1 MNQGQ
6 WWVSIG
12 EDWKGSSWA
21 IAYLR
26 ELGCHRVGVWF
37 GGHGSTSTCSGRG
50 RGAVLNE
57 RRCCVCFSTQGEF
70 QRFGANIVFCRIP
83 PSAYIS
89 SSLSLLFKVRRE
101 YVATILMLI
110 APTERSWNQRP
121 ITSAQLWLHCMQ
133 QCEMSSSKDLISLRP
148 FSILFTPDFCSVLIT
163 PRTAR
168 GTPATTPASPVCVR
182 PSDGPCAW
190 LDIRFLFSS
199 SIQPPLPQQLS
210 AQAAQHSPLST
221 VCTFHLGAFEGAGVS
236 RGVCSPFGPIHTLSR
251 HRNGMDCPSQV
262 CTSSAVCAPACVTV
276 DLSRCRRAQRQ
287 SNKLAI
293 GLSINKCEVLCG
305 LQR

>member
-1 MNQGQ
+1 MLFDPRR
-6 WWVSIG
+6 VSEIWRQHCFLS
-12 EDWKGSSWA
+12 D
-21 IAYLR
+21 
-26 ELGCHRVGVWF
+26 
-37 GGHGSTSTCSGRG
+37 ST
-50 RGAVLNE
+50 
-57 RRCCVCFSTQGEF
+57 VCLHFLL
-70 QRFGANIVFCRIP
+70 
-83 PSAYIS
+83 
-89 SSLSLLFKVRRE
+89 SLSLLFKVRRE

-221 VCTFHLGAFEGAGVS
+221 VCTFHLGAFEGAGVA
-236 RGVCSPFGPIHTLSR
+236 GVLKGGVQSLWADPYAL
-251 HRNGMDCPSQV
+251 
-262 CTSSAVCAPACVTV
+262 TS
-276 DLSRCRRAQRQ
+276 
-287 SNKLAI
+287 
-293 GLSINKCEVLCG
+293 
-305 LQR
+305 